1 MVGHLREPAPD
12 PLARLGVEALGGHRD
27 AAGNGGG
34 LRSRHAAR
42 VARDVVHAAAEAV
55 GEVEPVGAAEALAAD
70 LVVALELRVDG
81 RRAAGG
87 GAAGGRELYENNIGI
102 WLAPA
107 MNIHRNPLCGR
118 NFEYYAEDPLVAG
131 KSAAAAIRGVQS
143 SHAAVSLKHFACNN
157 KEANRFASD
166 SRLSERALRE
176 IYLRGFEIAVK
187 EGDPITIMSSY
198 NLINGQH
205 TSESW
210 ELLTGILRT
219 EWGFRGMVATDWG
232 VKNDPVTEVLA
243 GNDLKMPVGYP
254 ADLKKGLE
262 DGRLTR
268 ADLEVCVRRILEM
281 TLRMA

>member
-1 MVGHLREPAPD
+1 MGMVLGAP
-12 PLARLGVEALGGHRD
+12 ARLFLKLKMKKPKRADRIEYQYCTAIPIGTALAQSWDVGF
-27 AAGNGGG
+27 
-34 LRSRHAAR
+34 AR
-42 VARDVVHAAAEAV
+42 RCGEIV
-55 GEVEPVGAAEALAAD
+55 GEEMRRFGV
-70 LVVALELRVDG
+70 RV
-81 RRAAGG
+81 
-87 GAAGGRELYENNIGI
+87 

-107 MNIHRNPLCGR
+107 MNIHRDIRCGR
-118 NFEYYAEDPLVAG
+118 NFEYFSEDPLLSG
-131 KSAAAAIRGVQS
+131 EMAAAITRGVQETPGC
-143 SHAAVSLKHFACNN
+143 AATVKHFAANN
-157 KEANRFASD
+157 QELNRTNNNS
-166 SRLSERALRE
+166 LVSERALRE